1 MDTSIRGIRW
11 RESDTRWRTR
21 ESVTLIGSLA
31 GSLLINKNSGFR
43 RHPSD
48 GCVALEGADEIH
60 QSSLIGG
67 TRCVMADLF
76 FFIILLFVDWSQR
89 VSVEVGPKSQDLF
102 GHYFPR
108 EVRKRGGLAARFRRE
123 RERGPLCVFL
133 FLPAPLYLAVFSL
146 ASFFSRASVASD
158 RCGGSDNSCCRD
170 LCR

>member
-1 MDTSIRGIRW
+1 MDCMIDTSIRGIRS

-43 RHPSD
+43 RHPPD
-48 GCVALEGADEIH
+48 GCVALESADEIH
-60 QSSLIGG
+60 QSALIGG

-123 RERGPLCVFL
+123 REREGRCVSF
-133 FLPAPLYLAVFSL
+133 YFSL
-146 ASFFSRASVASD
+146 RHSI
-158 RCGGSDNSCCRD
+158 
-170 LCR
+170 